1 MCRGTA
7 YWLICYFTGHDWRL
21 HTIEVDARTCRV
33 SLTQIAIPAKHKTT
47 EHYDEPQLIVHA
59 SEKLSLLYLHRKRF
73 KLEIWTRKEDGSPTT
88 WLCTTV
94 VELKTPRQ
102 TMDLSILGE
111 KGGML
116 LIKDNHGNFY
126 AANFQT
132 WAMVKLTRFD
142 NINRRIV
149 VPVEM
154 G

>member
-1 MCRGTA
+1 
-7 YWLICYFTGHDWRL
+7 
-21 HTIEVDARTCRV
+21 
-33 SLTQIAIPAKHKTT
+33 
-47 EHYDEPQLIVHA
+47 
-59 SEKLSLLYLHRKRF
+59 
-73 KLEIWTRKEDGSPTT
+73 
-88 WLCTTV
+88 
-94 VELKTPRQ
+94 
-102 TMDLSILGE
+102 MDLSILGE